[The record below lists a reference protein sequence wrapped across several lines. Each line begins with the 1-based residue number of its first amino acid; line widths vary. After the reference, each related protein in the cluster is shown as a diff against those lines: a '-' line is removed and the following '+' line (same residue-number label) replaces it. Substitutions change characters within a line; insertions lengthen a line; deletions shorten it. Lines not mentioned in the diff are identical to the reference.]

1 MYSIVLAKSGMHSI
15 HYLSIQIETEKGK
28 GKRERQ
34 RDRER
39 QKGGGETTCIYAHT
53 SIL

>member
-28 GKRERQ
+28 GKRERE
-34 RDRER
+34 RER